1 MPSIQRHALIDDVL
15 DEWAPRLGL
24 ARAGY
29 GGHAQRIY
37 NLARQLLGSERH
49 DTELALASAF
59 HDLGIWSDDTFDY
72 TAPSIQRAREHIHE
86 RRLPLSEE
94 LVTELIAQHHRL
106 RRVRSGLEPQ
116 LVEAFRRADLVDVV
130 AGRWRAGLDPAFMR
144 DLVVAFPYAGFHGT
158 LLQSAVRWILQHPLR
173 PLPMLRW

>member
-15 DEWAPRLGL
+15 DEWAPRLGQ
-24 ARAGY
+24 ARAAY

-37 NLARQLLGSERH
+37 NIARQLIGSSRH

-72 TAPSIQRAREHIHE
+72 IAPSVRRAREHMRAH
-86 RRLPLSEE
+86 RSPLSEE
-94 LVTELIAQHHRL
+94 LVAELIAQHHRL
-106 RRVRSGLEPQ
+106 RRVRSGLEPE
-116 LVEAFRRADLVDVV
+116 LVEAFRRADLVDLV
-130 AGRWRAGLDPAFMR
+130 AGSSRAGLDPAFSR
-144 DLVVAFPYAGFHGT
+144 DLIAAFPHAGFHGT
-158 LLQSAVRWILQHPLR
+158 LLQTALHWILRHPLR

>member
-1 MPSIQRHALIDDVL
+1 MPPIQRHPLIDEVL

-72 TAPSIQRAREHIHE
+72 IEPSVQRALEHIRL
-86 RRLPLSEE
+86 RRLALSEE
-94 LVTELIAQHHRL
+94 LVAELIAQHHRL
-106 RRVRSGLEPQ
+106 RRVRSGLAPE
-116 LVEAFRRADLVDVV
+116 VVDAFRRADLVDVV
-130 AGRWRAGLDPAFMR
+130 AGGWRAGVDPAFTK
-144 DLVVAFPYAGFHGT
+144 DLVAVFPYAGFHGT
-158 LLQSAVRWILQHPLR
+158 LLQTALRWILRHPLR